1 MRKILLSIA
10 VLISSAAS
18 AQLLN
23 VGSTEKV
30 NLPEGVTAVQSAMS
44 HDGSFAVING
54 NGGLV
59 KVDLATGATVQIAK
73 NASLQGIEIS
83 EDGSTVV
90 FKQSSYQNRLR
101 YTALKS
107 VNLSNGKEVTL
118 VAPSRN
124 LQGFNVVGN
133 RVNAINKGK
142 ISTKALNATATAAS
156 APVASINRGA
166 LNVTVNGVTRNI
178 SPQGT
183 EGQSYLWPSVSPDGT
198 KVLYYLAGRGAYV
211 CNLDGS
217 NPVSLGV
224 IRAPQWYNNE
234 VVVGMLDRDNGEIVT
249 SSKIVASKIDGS
261 VHQDLTQASSMAMY
275 PAVSGKGNKLSYVTP
290 NGQLFVININQ

>member
-10 VLISSAAS
+10 VLISSVAS

-118 VAPSRN
+118 VAHSRN

-261 VHQDLTQASSMAMY
+261 VRQDLTQASSMAMY
-275 PAVSGKGNKLSYVTP
+275 PAVSGNGNKLSYVTP